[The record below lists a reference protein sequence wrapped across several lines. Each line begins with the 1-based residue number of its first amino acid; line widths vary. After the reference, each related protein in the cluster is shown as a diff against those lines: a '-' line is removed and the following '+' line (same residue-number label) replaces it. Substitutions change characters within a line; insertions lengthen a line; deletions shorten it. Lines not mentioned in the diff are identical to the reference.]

1 VIYYWYKP
9 KDQLKQSS
17 RQINSF
23 TIMKDKKTSGSGII
37 DLSVACVGVSSIIY
51 AISGF
56 ASSTPIALL
65 VSIVCIGYAVIKV

>member
-1 VIYYWYKP
+1 
-9 KDQLKQSS
+9 
-17 RQINSF
+17 
-23 TIMKDKKTSGSGII
+23 MKDKKTSGSGII